1 MVNTMKYE
9 KELANLKVEHTD
21 LEKQISGMM
30 QNKVIDQFKM
40 HDLKKKKLMLKE
52 AIIQIEQLLFSDGSA
67 A

>member
-30 QNKVIDQFKM
+30 KNKVVDQFKM

-52 AIIQIEQLLFSDGSA
+52 AIIQIERLLFSDGSA

>member
-9 KELANLKVEHTD
+9 KELANLRVEHTD

-30 QNKVIDQFKM
+30 KNKVIDQFKM

-52 AIIQIEQLLFSDGSA
+52 AIMQIEQLLFSDGSA

>member
-1 MVNTMKYE
+1 MKYE